1 LLTGTRGVVPWRAHG
16 FPGVCSAASVRPS
29 LMLVVRRRP
38 PSIRALRWTL
48 TLGAH
53 RRWRIHSGGGSLL
66 VALVIIRVAESTAA
80 SLLRVGCWRRLRRR
94 GGSPWWSP
102 LRGARLLLASHA
114 RRQRERPCVALPA
127 TPAPRACQRR
137 PSGASRK
144 TLVGGLRVAL
154 LYPLTI

>member
-1 LLTGTRGVVPWRAHG
+1 MAPWRAHG

-48 TLGAH
+48 TLGAR

-80 SLLRVGCWRRLRRR
+80 SLLRVGKL
-94 GGSPWWSP
+94 
-102 LRGARLLLASHA
+102 
-114 RRQRERPCVALPA
+114 V
-127 TPAPRACQRR
+127 
-137 PSGASRK
+137 
-144 TLVGGLRVAL
+144 VGGVSAVEAEASSSISSAVAWKSL
-154 LYPLTI
+154 VHPSPHRASS